1 MSFGSRMSAYN
12 SFQHVDFI
20 EKQCLLL
27 LIHIAFTEHFYSAL
41 GARLS
46 MHALSHLTE
55 GTRTQH
61 LANTIKVTQS
71 TLLPHNEVRG

>member
-1 MSFGSRMSAYN
+1 MSFASRMSAYN

-27 LIHIAFTEHFYSAL
+27 FIHIALTEHFYSAL

-46 MHALSHLTE
+46 MHTLSHLAE

-61 LANTIKVTQS
+61 LTNAIKVSQS
-71 TLLPHNEVRG
+71 ALLPHNEVRG